1 MLLDARY
8 PFANKHFLPA
18 GPLRERDLSR
28 ADIIIFT
35 HANYISDDEK
45 QSRCALVAREKGV
58 WFAQHRIIFGEH
70 AFQGI
75 EHVAGQKT
83 AHGSISTQRFHAVA
97 GIGSF
102 DQFCA
107 MLDKNGI
114 KPFKKSGFDD
124 HHTYTVDEVV
134 ALASQE
140 LSLVTTEKD
149 WVKIEPLLQSAG
161 VEKRQNWFVAHVAF
175 QPISEVQPLADCL
188 GMGKKS

>member
-1 MLLDARY
+1 M
-8 PFANKHFLPA
+8 
-18 GPLRERDLSR
+18 
-28 ADIIIFT
+28 
-35 HANYISDDEK
+35 
-45 QSRCALVAREKGV
+45 

-75 EHVAGQKT
+75 EHVAGQKLLM
-83 AHGSISTQRFHAVA
+83 AASLRNDFMLSQVLGPLISFVQCA
-97 GIGSF
+97 G
-102 DQFCA
+102 Q
-107 MLDKNGI
+107 NGI